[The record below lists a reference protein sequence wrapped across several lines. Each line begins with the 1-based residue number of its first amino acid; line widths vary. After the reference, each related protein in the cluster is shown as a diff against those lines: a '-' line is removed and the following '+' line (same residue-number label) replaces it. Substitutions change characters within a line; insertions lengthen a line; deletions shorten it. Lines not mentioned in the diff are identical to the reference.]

1 MLSETRCQAFVYVD
15 DGDELMVLD
24 RKGNVEPL
32 LISPFAK
39 QMENC
44 HIYLDESHTRGI
56 DLRLPQ
62 HYRAAVTLGANL
74 TKDKLVQ
81 GKQFL
86 DYSKEQTT
94 N

>member
-1 MLSETRCQAFVYVD
+1 MD

-44 HIYLDESHTRGI
+44 HIYLDESHTRGT

-62 HYRAAVTLGANL
+62 HYRTAVTLGANL

-86 DYSKEQTT
+86 TILTCNSSRNKLTGSF
-94 N
+94 